1 MTLGD
6 ADDVDHLVLG
16 EDRVDGD
23 GLLQLLAGP
32 VHLVSDGAAVELHL
46 HQVRLLL
53 PDGQQ
58 THLRRQ
64 TAQTENQPCRPFR
77 RSCRAASSQKEG
89 SMEGI
94 LMRVGRRARRQ
105 IHGLITDGAESRYGS

>member
-1 MTLGD
+1 MALGHT
-6 ADDVDHLVLG
+6 DDVDHLVLG

-23 GLLQLLAGP
+23 GLLQLLTSP

-58 THLRRQ
+58 THLQRG
-64 TAQTENQPCRPFR
+64 TAQSREAGLQSAQTQP
-77 RSCRAASSQKEG
+77 RSQQEG

-94 LMRVGRRARRQ
+94 LMSVGRRARRQ
-105 IHGLITDGAESRYGS
+105 IRGLITDRAESATGS

>member
-1 MTLGD
+1 MTSLLTLVAVTLGD
-6 ADDVDHLVLG
+6 PDDVDHLVLG

-32 VHLVSDGAAVELHL
+32 VHLVGDGAAVELHL

-58 THLRRQ
+58 AHLRRQ
-64 TAQTENQPCRPFR
+64 
-77 RSCRAASSQKEG
+77 AA
-89 SMEGI
+89 
-94 LMRVGRRARRQ
+94 
-105 IHGLITDGAESRYGS
+105 